1 MKNYETFVR
10 LENSF
15 STKLSSDEIAEILF
29 SPSSP
34 ALLPCNALH
43 TVLQDKIWARLRFV
57 LMVSACFFFFF

>member
-1 MKNYETFVR
+1 MKNSETFAR

-15 STKLSSDEIAEILF
+15 STKLSSDEIAEILLF
-29 SPSSP
+29 SPSSL

-57 LMVSACFFFFF
+57 LMVSACLFFF